1 MSSTEHHGADDG
13 VTAEA
18 LIQRV
23 LGIVDSA
30 KPVPLS
36 TSVMINRDEIMEMLE
51 DAIERLPDELRSAR
65 WLLREREEYLAKV
78 RRDGDEIISEAQ
90 TRVAQMVQRSEV
102 VKAADQQA
110 QRIDDKARADAR
122 RLRHE
127 AEDYCDQ
134 QLARLEIVLERTA
147 KTVGA
152 GRAKLQELATG
163 GTLPVDDPGTVEIDA
178 PVFDQGDG

>member
-1 MSSTEHHGADDG
+1 MERPRAEEVSS
-13 VTAEA
+13 EA
-18 LIQRV
+18 LLQRV
-23 LGIVDSA
+23 LEIVDTA

-36 TSVMINRDEIMEMLE
+36 TSVMINRDEVMEMLE
-51 DAIERLPDELRSAR
+51 DAITRLPDELRSAR

-78 RRDGDEIISEAQ
+78 RREGDDIIADAQ

-102 VKAADQQA
+102 VKSAEHRATE
-110 QRIDDKARADAR
+110 ISEKALSDAR

-134 QLARLEIVLERTA
+134 QLARLEIVLERTT

-152 GRAKLQELATG
+152 GRAKLQELAG
-163 GTLPVDDPGTVEIDA
+163 GGARDPEPEPVEDDSA
-178 PVFDQGDG
+178 MFDQDRE